1 MSRQTLYEIVSSGI
15 NKNEDLNCA
24 ETILYAADR
33 AYGLGLPTSALKLSA
48 GFGGGMGV
56 EKTCGVITG
65 ASMVFSALFVQDR
78 AHESDRVKEL
88 NREFFQRIEGIL
100 GHADCGPIKE
110 HWRTETDGCL
120 PVMME
125 AARVLQE
132 IVDRELGN
140 EG

>member
-1 MSRQTLYEIVSSGI
+1 MSRQTLYEIVSSRI

-33 AYGLGLPTSALKLSA
+33 AYQLDLPKSALKLAA

-65 ASMVFSALFVQDR
+65 ASMVFSALFVEDR

-88 NREFFQRIEGIL
+88 NREFFQRMEAVL
-100 GHADCGPIKE
+100 GHVDCAPIKE
-110 HWRTETDGCL
+110 HWRTENDGCL
-120 PVMME
+120 SVMKE

-132 IVDRELGN
+132 MVDRELGK
-140 EG
+140 ES